1 MIKFNEFLEIANEL
15 SLLFEAD
22 WFDRLQKEISRKQTN
37 KKYILKIE
45 DEKFANDF
53 LNNLDLSIDNYKKQ
67 LIINQILKYIESL
80 RNYNNENSK
89 EEASDIIKFLSSDL
103 IKIKPKNLIDLQ
115 KTANYHL
122 KKTSI

>member
-103 IKIKPKNLIDLQ
+103 IKIKPENLIDLQ
-115 KTANYHL
+115 KIANYHL